1 MHSFHFAFLLFLVP
15 HSFIFITA
23 LKSIMQKFAIL
34 CMLSCS
40 ILFFAGCKKEKTPK
54 LIFKFKFD
62 PTLQRLNNFGQPAA
76 MPSGHA
82 GQNPDFNKMSAH
94 YIELATGPLT
104 PLGSG
109 TVLYHAAE
117 TNAGGATAIDF
128 SKAVLA
134 GNNEMFYEVPLSEV
148 TPGDYE
154 YLRVSLAYQNF
165 DVKLYLDTTIAGFT
179 IQGEYP
185 GTVASFVGYN
195 TYINNFSIK
204 NKSFTI
210 NDDKLQGFWGYEM
223 NANFYGY
230 PYEFATTGQ
239 APPGATTVPNPLS
252 ATSPIP
258 AGSCVVTGPF
268 GGSKLQITGN
278 ETEDIVVV
286 VALST
291 NKSFEWIEVVNDG
304 KWEPSKG
311 EVIVDMGLRGLWP
324 YVE

>member
-1 MHSFHFAFLLFLVP
+1 MQKISVLFILSCTLLF
-15 HSFIFITA
+15 FG
-23 LKSIMQKFAIL
+23 
-34 CMLSCS
+34 
-40 ILFFAGCKKEKTPK
+40 GCKKEKTPK

-76 MPSGHA
+76 MPAGHA
-82 GQNPDFNKMSAH
+82 GQNPSFNHMSAH
-94 YIELATGPLT
+94 YVELATGPLT
-104 PLGSG
+104 PLGAG

-134 GNNEMFYEVPLSEV
+134 GNNEKFFEVPLSEV

-165 DVKLYLDTTIAGFT
+165 DVQLFIDTTVGGFT
-179 IQGEYP
+179 IQQEYP

-195 TYINNFSIK
+195 TYINNFTIK
-204 NKSFTI
+204 NKSFTV

-223 NANFYGY
+223 SANFFGF
-230 PYEFATTGQ
+230 PYEFSATGQ
-239 APPGATTVPNPLS
+239 APPGATTVPNPIA

-268 GGSKLQITGN
+268 GGSKLKITGN

-291 NKSFEWIEVVNDG
+291 NKSFEWVEVVNDG
-304 KWEPSKG
+304 KWEPTKG
-311 EVIVDMGLRGLWP
+311 ETIVDMGLRGLWP